1 MKNCYTGF
9 LVAALASLPL
19 VAAAQAPKPASG
31 SLTIAFAAEA
41 AMLDPVRSAAGVDQY
56 FIGQMFE
63 QFVMLP
69 LIRRKVL
76 SRAFVA
82 V

>member
-1 MKNCYTGF
+1 
-9 LVAALASLPL
+9 
-19 VAAAQAPKPASG
+19 
-31 SLTIAFAAEA
+31 
-41 AMLDPVRSAAGVDQY
+41 MLDPVRSAAGVDQY